1 MATPGKLFTAM
12 SLSIPSLVP
21 RGTYQAEIVE
31 KFRCGVV
38 VNWKDPEDVRRA
50 IRELATDDKLY
61 EELSQA
67 SYEAFRS
74 SFSWEVMGGRLVSA
88 YEGLLTHR

>member
-1 MATPGKLFTAM
+1 M

-38 VNWKDPEDVRRA
+38 VDWKDPADVRKA
-50 IRELATDDKLY
+50 IQELANDGKLY
-61 EELSQA
+61 MELSQA
-67 SYEAFRS
+67 SFDAFRS
-74 SFSWEVMGGRLVSA
+74 SFSWEVMGARLVSA
-88 YEGLLTHR
+88 YGRLLTRG